1 MGFMKFIV
9 PVNPGIQGALT
20 ALETAILF
28 PFRLF
33 GAFGLL
39 IGKLIFTLFE
49 LFVLVVFLPIMPYLV
64 AYRNRKEYPKMS
76 KAIVWMWSITVALII
91 LIDILDTYA

>member
-49 LFVLVVFLPIMPYLV
+49 LVILVVFFPIIPYFV
-64 AYRNRKEYPKMS
+64 AYRNRKEHPIQS
-76 KAIVWMWSITVALII
+76 KTIVWLWSIIWILVALIV
-91 LIDILDTYA
+91 ILDTYA